1 MASSVIHIAVE
12 NEINKSI
19 KKDKVKLLIG
29 TIAPDISKRIRET
42 KEKSHFLDSLDND
55 IPNLDK
61 FLNKYKNNL
70 DLKIFYNTLLNINN
84 IIEEIPMDKLQI
96 IIDAA
101 IEIIENT
108 KMHKDMVFDINN
120 INQFIKTS
128 SELILSELEK
138 LNI

>member
-1 MASSVIHIAVE
+1 MDE
-12 NEINKSI
+12 
-19 KKDKVKLLIG
+19 
-29 TIAPDISKRIRET
+29 
-42 KEKSHFLDSLDND
+42 
-55 IPNLDK
+55 
-61 FLNKYKNNL
+61 YNL
-70 DLKIFYNTLLNINN
+70 DLKIFYNPLPNINN

-101 IEIIENT
+101 SEIIENT

-120 INQFIKTS
+120 IKQFIKTS